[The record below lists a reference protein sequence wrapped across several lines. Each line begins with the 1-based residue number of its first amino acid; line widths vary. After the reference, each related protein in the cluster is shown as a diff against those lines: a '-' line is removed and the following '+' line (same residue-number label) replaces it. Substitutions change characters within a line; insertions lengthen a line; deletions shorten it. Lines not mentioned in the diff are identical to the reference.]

1 MKPKRKQLPHEIPS
15 CVPDGSRYF
24 ITVNCRQ
31 RDRDW
36 LCQSG
41 FAPQLLA
48 SVPVYEDMN
57 KWFVHAMVV
66 MPDHIHWIAVFGGT
80 FGVRPV
86 MSSWKGYFAKELGID
101 WQYNFFEHR
110 LRNEA
115 EFTEK
120 MQYVLMNPVRKKLV
134 TKWRDWPYTFA
145 RGMW

>member
-1 MKPKRKQLPHEIPS
+1 
-15 CVPDGSRYF
+15 
-24 ITVNCRQ
+24 
-31 RDRDW
+31 
-36 LCQSG
+36 
-41 FAPQLLA
+41 
-48 SVPVYEDMN
+48 
-57 KWFVHAMVV
+57 MVV